1 MSDKKMLMPAEVAEY
16 TVKAGIKKAN
26 TPTKQVLAS
35 AFLAGAYIAFGAL
48 GSIAAAYNL
57 LANPATYGLGKMVA
71 GLMFPAGLMFVL
83 VAGADLFTG
92 NILVTLAA
100 LKKKVTWGQTF
111 KNWALVWIGNLVG
124 AVLVAYLVSLSGVF
138 DWSNGLYGGVVVKTA
153 VGKLGYTWVAAI
165 ASGILCNW
173 IVCATV
179 WMTYAAK
186 DVAGKLLAGFFGIF
200 LFVCAGFEHSVA
212 NMGYLFA
219 GFFSKSNP
227 AFLEAAHKTAAD
239 AAVINLPNIFVN
251 NLIPVTIGNI
261 LGGAV
266 FVAGV
271 YYFIFL
277 NNKEENSAQEKKAA

>member
-26 TPTKQVLAS
+26 SPTKQVLAS

-100 LKKKVTWGQTF
+100 WKKKVTWGQTF

>member
-239 AAVINLPNIFVN
+239 AAVINLQNIFVN

-261 LGGAV
+261 LGGAI
-266 FVAGV
+266 FVAGI
-271 YYFIFL
+271 YYFLFV
-277 NNKEENSAQEKKAA
+277 NKKENSIAEKKTA

>member
-1 MSDKKMLMPAEVAEY
+1 MSDKKMLYPAEVAEY
-16 TVKAGIKKAN
+16 TIEAGVKKAT
-26 TPTKQVLAS
+26 TPTKKVLAS

-92 NILVTLAA
+92 NILITLAA
-100 LKKKVTWGQTF
+100 LKKRVTWGQAF
-111 KNWALVWIGNLVG
+111 KNWALVWIGNLIGG
-124 AVLVAYLVSLSGVF
+124 ALVAWMVSLSGVF

-153 VGKLGYTWVAAI
+153 IGKLGFSFSAALV
-165 ASGILCNW
+165 SGILCNW

-212 NMGYLFA
+212 NMAYLFG
-219 GFFSKSNP
+219 GFFAKSNP

-239 AAVINLPNIFVN
+239 ASVISIPNIFVN
-251 NLIPVTIGNI
+251 NLLPVTIGNI
-261 LGGAV
+261 IGGAV
-266 FVAGV
+266 FVAGA
-271 YYFIFL
+271 YFFIFI
-277 NNKEENSAQEKKAA
+277 NKDEVSESKKAA

>member
-1 MSDKKMLMPAEVAEY
+1 
-16 TVKAGIKKAN
+16 
-26 TPTKQVLAS
+26 
-35 AFLAGAYIAFGAL
+35 
-48 GSIAAAYNL
+48 
-57 LANPATYGLGKMVA
+57 
-71 GLMFPAGLMFVL
+71 
-83 VAGADLFTG
+83 
-92 NILVTLAA
+92 
-100 LKKKVTWGQTF
+100 
-111 KNWALVWIGNLVG
+111 
-124 AVLVAYLVSLSGVF
+124 LSGVF